1 MAPSVR
7 PIQYRVIGVGIL
19 LVLSTVAFTL
29 PVAGAGT
36 ANHGETTTF
45 QSSATPSPAL
55 VTQERADTA
64 LTSGETLWQGQ
75 HAGLEIPNET
85 VDADAFELR
94 RYDTANDRA
103 GSFVREFSLD
113 DADQYLLRTDSL
125 DGHYVITPTGDR
137 GSIVVFNENGVATG
151 VDSDTQPFEVAEQT
165 LRVGWEQD
173 RITTGDTDVGLELE
187 SNRAAYNVNV
197 SASGLEYEDLEAMF
211 RSTSDHRATNDPRG
225 DRTPFATGHSG
236 HDAFAD
242 DDIIVLR
249 GLSDG
254 ELRANFS
261 AADPGD
267 YSFVLEVTDTG
278 VRSMTASNGDE
289 TTDDADDPAF
299 FALTALEPASATLE
313 PGTSLEVSVTVSNS
327 GGETGTQDIDFELDG
342 TVIGTEMVTLNGGEQ
357 TSVSV
362 NTSVPDA
369 TGTYTY
375 SASSDDDELEGTLTV
390 EANETNGDEMDGE
403 TDSDT
408 DTNTDADTDTDTDA
422 AEDDQPGFGLFVGIL
437 ALLGAVFGSLKWRS
451 TSNRED

>member
-1 MAPSVR
+1 MTPFAR

-29 PVAGAGT
+29 PVAGTGT
-36 ANHGETTTF
+36 SNHGETTTF
-45 QSSATPSPAL
+45 QTSTLQSSVTPSPAL

-64 LTSGETLWQGQ
+64 LTSGGTLWQGQ

-85 VDADAFELR
+85 VDADVFELR

-173 RITTGDTDVGLELE
+173 RITTSDTDVGLELE
-187 SNRAAYNVNV
+187 SNRASYNVNV

-211 RSTSDHRATNDPRG
+211 RSTSDHQATNDPRG

-236 HDAFAD
+236 YDAFAD
-242 DDIIVLR
+242 DDVIVLR

-261 AADPGD
+261 AVEPGD

-278 VRSMTASNGDE
+278 VRSTTASSGDE
-289 TTDDADDPAF
+289 TADGPDNPAF
-299 FALTALEPASATLE
+299 FALTALEPESATLE
-313 PGTSLEVSVTVSNS
+313 PGASFEVSVTVSNS
-327 GGETGTQDIDFELDG
+327 GGETGTQVIEFELDE
-342 TVIGTEMVTLNGGEQ
+342 TVIGSETVTLEGGEQ
-357 TSVSV
+357 TSVSA
-362 NTSVPDA
+362 NTNVPDEA
-369 TGTYTY
+369 GAYTY

-390 EANETNGDEMDGE
+390 EVNQTDEDEIDGE
-403 TDSDT
+403 TEADAA
-408 DTNTDADTDTDTDA
+408 TDADA
-422 AEDDQPGFGLFVGIL
+422 AEDDQPGFGLLIGII
-437 ALLGAVFGSLKWRS
+437 AVFGTVFGSLRWRS
-451 TSNRED
+451 SSS